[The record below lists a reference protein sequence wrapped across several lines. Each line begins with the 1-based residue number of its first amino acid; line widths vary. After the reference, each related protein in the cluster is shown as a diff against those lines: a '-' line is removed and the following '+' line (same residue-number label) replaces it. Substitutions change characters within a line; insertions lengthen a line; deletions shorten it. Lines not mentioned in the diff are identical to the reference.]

1 MNPTQEN
8 LDSDNLFDR
17 LPDEIVLSVFDK
29 LHDAKSLCLSM
40 SVCKRFYSII
50 PQVEEVFLHIPR
62 KKSLVKDS
70 ETPQN
75 FFKNHFV
82 KALMKPFFFISQMVK
97 FKSKKEDNDYDYYS
111 YHVPNEILKPFEEI
125 RALNLRLPC
134 QKNGSKSG
142 KEFNSMLKWKAEF
155 SSQLHSCVMLGAKS
169 CIDKRENEEKL
180 RENEENSRESEVIA
194 DDELKLR
201 IVWTISCLIVASA
214 RHYLIQEIVK
224 EHKLIDK
231 IVVTDESDQ
240 GKLCMNKEQIEE
252 FRQLNSKDSSL
263 ENRTKLPALRMKMWY
278 LEKLD
283 LPDSGRTMEGATLVV
298 IRAVSGGGEAVKR
311 KSDGDLVADAF
322 EGVGEDRVVEEA
334 VRKLMT
340 TKRCYTLEMNAF

>member
-8 LDSDNLFDR
+8 LDSGNLFDR

-62 KKSLVKDS
+62 KKSMGKDS

-75 FFKNHFV
+75 FFKNHFL
-82 KALMKPFFFISQMVK
+82 KALMKPFGFISQMVK
-97 FKSKKEDNDYDYYS
+97 FKSKKEDDDYDYNS

-194 DDELKLR
+194 DAKPVIDPSTFPLVRPFLGVDNKIHVDIDAYLTVSRTLKLK
-201 IVWTISCLIVASA
+201 
-214 RHYLIQEIVK
+214 YL
-224 EHKLIDK
+224 
-231 IVVTDESDQ
+231 T
-240 GKLCMNKEQIEE
+240 
-252 FRQLNSKDSSL
+252 SKF
-263 ENRTKLPALRMKMWY
+263 
-278 LEKLD
+278 
-283 LPDSGRTMEGATLVV
+283 
-298 IRAVSGGGEAVKR
+298 
-311 KSDGDLVADAF
+311 KSYI
-322 EGVGEDRVVEEA
+322 
-334 VRKLMT
+334 T
-340 TKRCYTLEMNAF
+340 N

>member
-1 MNPTQEN
+1 MNPGQEN
-8 LDSDNLFDR
+8 LDSDHFFDR
-17 LPDEIVLSVFDK
+17 LPDEIVLSVFNK
-29 LHDAKSLCLSM
+29 IHDAKSLCLSM

-50 PQVEEVFLHIPR
+50 PQVEEVFLHISR
-62 KKSLVKDS
+62 KKPPVKESDN
-70 ETPQN
+70 PQN
-75 FFKNHFV
+75 FFKNLVV
-82 KALMKPFFFISQMVK
+82 KAVIKPFRFISQIVK

-111 YHVPNEILKPFEEI
+111 YHVPNEILKPFEDI

-134 QKNGSKSG
+134 QKMGSKSG

-155 SSQLHSCVMLGAKS
+155 GTQLHSCVMFGAKS
-169 CIDKRENEEKL
+169 CIERANEEIL
-180 RENEENSRESEVIA
+180 RQNDESLLDTEVIA
-194 DDELKLR
+194 DGELKLR

-240 GKLCMNKEQIEE
+240 GKLCMNREQIEE
-252 FRQLNSKDSSL
+252 FRQFNSKESLL

-278 LEKLD
+278 LEKLE
-283 LPDSGRTMEGATLVV
+283 LPDSCRTMEGATLVV
-298 IRAVSGGGEAVKR
+298 IRAVGGGGEVVKG
-311 KSDGDLVADAF
+311 KSDSDLVADAF
-322 EGVGEDRVVEEA
+322 KGGREDKVVEEA
-334 VRKLMT
+334 LRKLMT